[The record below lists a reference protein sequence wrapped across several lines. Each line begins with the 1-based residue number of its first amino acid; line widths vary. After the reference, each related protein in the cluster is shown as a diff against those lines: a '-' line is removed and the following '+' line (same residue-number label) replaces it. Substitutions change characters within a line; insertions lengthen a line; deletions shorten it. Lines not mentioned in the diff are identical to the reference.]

1 MFTGSQEV
9 TVDDKGRLAIP
20 ARFRQSFL
28 TEHNGQVFITRSYSP
43 CIEIYAPADFRAVA
57 QQIDAMADRRKADVV
72 TRVFVG
78 SAVETEIDKQ
88 GRVLLPALLR
98 KLARIDTNAV
108 VVGQNKRIEIWSEDE
123 WTAKFSGGEAEAL
136 ADAFSSVKR

>member
-20 ARFRQSFL
+20 ARFRQSFV
-28 TEHNGQVFITRSYSP
+28 TEHDGKVFITRSYFP
-43 CIEIYAPADFRAVA
+43 CIEIYAEQDFRTVV
-57 QQIDAMADRRKADVV
+57 QQIEQMEDRRKADLAM
-72 TRVFVG
+72 RAFIG

-98 KLARIDTNAV
+98 KLARLETNAV
-108 VVGQNKRIEIWSEDE
+108 IVGQNRRIEIWSEDE

-136 ADAFSSVKR
+136 ADAFSFVKR

>member
-20 ARFRQSFL
+20 ARFRQAFL

-43 CIEIYAPADFRAVA
+43 CIEIYAPPEFRAVA
-57 QQIDAMADRRKADVV
+57 QQIGEMEDRRRADLAA
-72 TRVFVG
+72 RAFIG
-78 SAVETEIDKQ
+78 GAVETEIDKQ

-98 KLARIDTNAV
+98 KLARIGSNAV
-108 VVGQNKRIEIWSEDE
+108 IVGQNKRIEIWSEDE

-136 ADAFSSVKR
+136 ADAFSLVKR